1 MNEVVAIVGLGGT
14 GSYILDFISTMTL
27 VKEIRLFDDELFL
40 DKNAARTPG
49 PVSPQDIPRGSVKA
63 KFHANRYSKVHP
75 QIRACNKRIDKTNL
89 ALLTDCSTVFVCID
103 GGHEIIRKIVRAC
116 EARES
121 VVIHVG
127 MSISPAYE
135 SGALWGDVRVTS
147 FYGNRYNH
155 AGSIPHA
162 APDDE
167 GLYPSERV
175 QISELNALNAA
186 LAVVRWKKIRGLY
199 YDLKDELTSY
209 YVLEE
214 NLIEND
220 PLKDEIPPPMQA
232 EPT

>member
-14 GSYILDFISTMTL
+14 GSYILDFISTMPP
-27 VKEIRLFDDELFL
+27 VEEIRLFDDDLFF

-49 PVSPQDIPRGSVKA
+49 PVPPQDIPRGSVKA
-63 KFHANRYSKVHP
+63 EFHANRYSKVHP
-75 QIRACNKRIDKTNL
+75 QIRAYNKRIDETNL

-103 GGHEIIRKIVRAC
+103 GGYEIMRKIVKAC
-116 EARES
+116 EPRGS

-127 MSISPAYE
+127 MSISPAHE

-147 FYGNRYNH
+147 FYGNRYDQ

-162 APDDE
+162 APDDD

-186 LAVVRWKKIRGLY
+186 LAVVKWKKIRGLY
-199 YDLKDELTSY
+199 YDLKDEMTSY
-209 YVLEE
+209 YLLEE

-220 PLKDEIPPPMQA
+220 PLKDEVPAPK
-232 EPT
+232 